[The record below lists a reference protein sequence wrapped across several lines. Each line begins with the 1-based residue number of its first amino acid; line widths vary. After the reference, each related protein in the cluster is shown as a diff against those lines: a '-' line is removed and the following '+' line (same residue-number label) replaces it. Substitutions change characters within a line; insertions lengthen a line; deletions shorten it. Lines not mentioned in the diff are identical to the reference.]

1 MDLSIVR
8 SDSDVI
14 HAERKL
20 DTGESVIFMARDVRH
35 EKTGMHGEVG
45 IMFRDRVLG
54 GHVFNLG
61 RADARGVLIREAW
74 PHLESAGEVTTAAY
88 PKPILAHDL
97 TQFCFYLRTEWE
109 QGLVDIVSY
118 DHAGEAPKR
127 KYPLYPYLIENSGTL
142 IYAPPESGKSIL
154 TQAMAVCIAADI
166 SHIWEVQQAPVLYI
180 NLERPARA
188 LEARERSL
196 LRALGVP
203 EEGRNRVEYLHM
215 RGRPLES
222 VLRKARPYL
231 KANPGAVVVLDSV
244 SRTRL
249 GSLVED
255 STAMLFIDMMGDL
268 GVTWIGIGH
277 TPRATADHMYGSVHY
292 DAGADIM
299 LKLSA
304 ERTDSHLG
312 LLLEMTKA
320 NDIKRRKPAYYALE
334 FRNDQLEDFAH
345 SNANAFPA
353 LYSGSKKST
362 VQQIKDYISSQ
373 HNQAWQKDI
382 ATALDID
389 AGYLSKTLND
399 PKHGFKKVRSE
410 DQRNLWTVL
419 TTSTQQDVNST

>member
-8 SDSDVI
+8 SDSEVI

-20 DTGESVIFMARDVRH
+20 DTGESVLFMARDVRH
-35 EKTGMHGEVG
+35 ERTGQHGEIG

-54 GHVFNLG
+54 SHVFNLG

-118 DHAGEAPKR
+118 SHTGEEPKR
-127 KYPLYPYLIENSGTL
+127 NFPLYPYLIENSGTL
-142 IYAPPESGKSIL
+142 VYAPPESGKSL
-154 TQAMAVCIAADI
+154 LVQAMAVSVAADI
-166 SHIWEVQQAPVLYI
+166 SHIWEVQQTPVLYI
-180 NLERPARA
+180 NLERPGRV

-196 LRALGVP
+196 LRALGLP
-203 EEGRNRVEYLHM
+203 EDRSRVSYLHM

-222 VLRKARPYL
+222 VLRKARPFL
-231 KANPGAVVVLDSV
+231 KSNPGAVVVLDSV

-255 STAMLFIDMMGDL
+255 ATAMQFIDLMGDL

-334 FRNDQLEDFAH
+334 FRDDRLEDFKH
-345 SNANAFPA
+345 SNASEFPA

-362 VQQIKDYISSQ
+362 VQQIKDHLTLQ
-373 HNQAWQKDI
+373 HNQAWQNDI
-382 ATALDID
+382 AAALDID

-399 PKHGFKKVRSE
+399 PKNGFQKVRSE
-410 DQRNLWTVL
+410 GGRNLWSIL
-419 TTSTQQDVNST
+419 TSQGQQVVNSF